1 MNGSIRN
8 LVIGGTML
16 LALGG
21 CAVGTPYQ
29 RPDVPM
35 PAQWDQ
41 TAVTATATA
50 GNISSVWWQQF
61 GSAELDQ
68 LMVQA
73 LAANHD
79 LAGAVIR
86 IRQAR
91 ATAGIV
97 DAARLPSAGV
107 SAGGSQSRG
116 DQNGNTTSS
125 QSSQVAVT
133 VAYELDLWGGKGAA
147 SEAAR
152 ASLDATVYDKEA
164 LALVL
169 QAEVATNYFQA
180 LALKDR
186 LVIAQKNLD
195 AAHEVLRLVELRYKS
210 GANTGLEV
218 SQQRTAVLSL
228 EAQIPQL
235 QQDLRTTLTALAV
248 LLGQA
253 PQNFTIRGESLAGL
267 RVPVIAPYQPA
278 ALLERR
284 PDIRKAEAQ
293 LAAANANVS
302 VARAALYPSVNL
314 SLSAVAGGVLTS
326 GSSFVT
332 SLAASLAQSI
342 FDGGRL
348 RGQVELS
355 QARKEEVV
363 QQYLQ
368 SVLTGLKE
376 VQDNLGATATT
387 GARQVLLQQAAV
399 EAQEAYR
406 IANVKHEA
414 GANDLLELLDS
425 QRTRLSAE
433 DNAIQAALARLNA
446 SAGLYKSL
454 GGGWSGE
461 TRDRR

>member
-1 MNGSIRN
+1 MNTSIKN
-8 LVIGGTML
+8 ICIGGTLL

-29 RPDVPM
+29 RPDVAM

-41 TAVTATATA
+41 TAATVTASA
-50 GNISSVWWQQF
+50 GNVSSDWWKQF
-61 GSAELDQ
+61 GSAELDR
-68 LMVQA
+68 LMLLA

-79 LAGAVIR
+79 LGAAVSR
-86 IRQAR
+86 IRQSR
-91 ATAGIV
+91 AAAAIV
-97 DAARLPSAGV
+97 DGARLPSVSV
-107 SAGGSQSRG
+107 SAGTSQSRATQG
-116 DQNGNTTSS
+116 GNTTAGNSS
-125 QSSQVAVT
+125 QLSAT

-152 ASLDATVYDKEA
+152 ASLDSSVYDKDA
-164 LALVL
+164 VALVL
-169 QAEVATNYFQA
+169 QADVATNYFQA

-186 LVIAQKNLD
+186 MVIAQKNLD
-195 AAHEVLRLVELRYKS
+195 AAREVLRLVERRYKS

-218 SQQRTAVLSL
+218 SQQRTSVLNI

-253 PQNFTIRGESLAGL
+253 PQNFKIGGESLAGL
-267 RVPVIAPYQPA
+267 RVPEIAPYQPP

-284 PDIRKAEAQ
+284 PDIKRAEAQ
-293 LAAANANVS
+293 LTAANANVS

-314 SLSAVAGGVLTS
+314 SLSTVAGGVLTS
-326 GSSFVT
+326 GSSLAT
-332 SLAASLAQSI
+332 SLAAALTQSI

-348 RGQVELS
+348 RGQVDQS
-355 QARKEEVV
+355 QARKTEVV

-376 VQDNLGATATT
+376 VQDNLGATAST
-387 GARQVLLQQAAV
+387 ASRQILLKQAAV

-406 IANVKHEA
+406 IANVKHQA

-425 QRTRLSAE
+425 QRTQLSAQ
-433 DNAIQAALARLNA
+433 DSAIQADLARLNA
-446 SAGLYKSL
+446 SVGLYKSL
-454 GGGWSGE
+454 GGGWSGG
-461 TRDRR
+461 TQG